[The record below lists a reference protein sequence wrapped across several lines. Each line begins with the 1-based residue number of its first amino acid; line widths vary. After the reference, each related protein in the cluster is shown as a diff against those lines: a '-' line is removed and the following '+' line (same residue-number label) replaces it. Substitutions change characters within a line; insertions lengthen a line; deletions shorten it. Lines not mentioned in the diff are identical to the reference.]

1 MALLRN
7 QKKVIDTPVQNFWQ
21 VKEEPGD
28 SFYVQNNQNWTCT
41 CGKLTSSGL
50 PCSHLM
56 RILNDKGILIET
68 LQNIIAQTWIISNEK
83 LELSLIDKSDELN
96 AVEFEV
102 PEHSTTLKERYLEL
116 KSKSKTISELA
127 CKNDANY
134 KGIMEAFETIEK
146 KLLGMIID
154 VTGVQSGRPRKSR
167 LKY

>member
-21 VKEEPGD
+21 VKEESGD

-68 LQNIIAQTWIISNEK
+68 LQKYN
-83 LELSLIDKSDELN
+83 
-96 AVEFEV
+96 
-102 PEHSTTLKERYLEL
+102 STEMDNFK
-116 KSKSKTISELA
+116 
-127 CKNDANY
+127 
-134 KGIMEAFETIEK
+134 
-146 KLLGMIID
+146 
-154 VTGVQSGRPRKSR
+154 
-167 LKY
+167 